1 MSMVHPVD
9 DGLSFVKRGPERN
22 TSSTNL
28 ERSEMEVDVIR
39 ILMAL
44 LMVCVL
50 AGSLTA
56 CGSSH
61 MDPMSYGGDAPGD
74 INSNHH

>member
-1 MSMVHPVD
+1 MSIVHPVD